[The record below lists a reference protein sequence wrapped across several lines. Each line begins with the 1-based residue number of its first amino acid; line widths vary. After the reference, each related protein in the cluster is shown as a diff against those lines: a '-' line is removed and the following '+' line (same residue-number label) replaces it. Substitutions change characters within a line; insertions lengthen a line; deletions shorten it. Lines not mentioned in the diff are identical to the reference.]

1 MTAHQHWVFSITTT
15 HLLAIVRRLPTAT
28 VPPAPLPIPLGCFP
42 LNTKSTA
49 EAQLTAQS
57 TAEQSQQS
65 SWTHRHH
72 RGRQGPVAA
81 GPRPEPSP
89 KARVEKHHHQNS
101 AKTQQFVTAERGVG
115 PCLLWCLPT
124 EQLCG
129 KKLLQRRLR
138 RLRWDSSFCQEIK
151 QTTGVPLDPCMTR
164 ILQLRVLPEQIF
176 PSRGNHKQTSGTP
189 LLLARNFQWGTSY
202 KATLLTLLL

>member
-65 SWTHRHH
+65 SWDSQASP
-72 RGRQGPVAA
+72 GQA
-81 GPRPEPSP
+81 GPCRCRTSAMTYRRKSCWVWWLHEPPDQSP
-89 KARVEKHHHQNS
+89 RLKPGWRNTITKTQPKLNSLSLLREVWVPVCSGAFKQSNSVERNCCRDAYEDCNGTPAS
-101 AKTQQFVTAERGVG
+101 AKKS
-115 PCLLWCLPT
+115 
-124 EQLCG
+124 G
-129 KKLLQRRLR
+129 KQ
-138 RLRWDSSFCQEIK
+138 
-151 QTTGVPLDPCMTR
+151 
-164 ILQLRVLPEQIF
+164 PEYPWI
-176 PSRGNHKQTSGTP
+176 P
-189 LLLARNFQWGTSY
+189 A
-202 KATLLTLLL
+202 